1 MTIQAPALEIWTT
14 ILVLTAVVIA
24 IRNVF
29 LVAPRDWLPRGTFE
43 RALRY
48 APLAALVAL
57 VAPELMQPVLRAPG
71 FSPWG
76 LVDPRVLSALAV
88 VLVSRWSRNSLA
100 ALASGV
106 GVFVLLLRL

>member
-1 MTIQAPALEIWTT
+1 MTIDAPALEIWTA

-57 VAPELMQPVLRAPG
+57 VAPELTQPVLRAPG
-71 FSPWG
+71 LSLWG
-76 LVDPRVLSALAV
+76 LTDPRVLSALAV
-88 VLVSRWSRNSLA
+88 VLVSRWSGNSLA

-106 GVFVLLLRL
+106 GVFVLLLNR

>member
-1 MTIQAPALEIWTT
+1 MTIQTPALEIWIT
-14 ILVLTAVVIA
+14 IVVLTVVVIA

-29 LVAPRDWLPRGTFE
+29 LVAPREWLPRGTFE

-57 VAPELMQPVLRAPG
+57 VAPELAQPVLRAPG
-71 FSPWG
+71 FPAWG
-76 LVDPRVLSALAV
+76 LLDPRVVSALAV
-88 VLVSRWSRNSLA
+88 VLVSRWSGNALA

-106 GVFVLLLRL
+106 AVFVALLNL